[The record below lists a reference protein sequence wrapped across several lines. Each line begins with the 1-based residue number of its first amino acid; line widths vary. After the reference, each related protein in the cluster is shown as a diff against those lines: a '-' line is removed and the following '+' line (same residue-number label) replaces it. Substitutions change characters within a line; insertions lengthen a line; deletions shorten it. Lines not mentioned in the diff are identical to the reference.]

1 MSVNYRLVHV
11 TPERLFEVLADGW
24 SYSTW
29 VVGTSRIR
37 AVSANW
43 PEPGAALH
51 HSFGLWPLVIDDVTR
66 SLAWEA
72 PRRLVLQAHGRAVG
86 VAQVHIDVQPHA
98 RGCVV
103 RMTEDATAGPARL
116 IPRLVR
122 DALGR
127 ARNRE
132 ALRRLAY
139 RAEART
145 DG

>member
-1 MSVNYRLVHV
+1 MSVNYRLIHV

-24 SYSTW
+24 SYSSW

-66 SLAWEA
+66 SVGWQA
-72 PRRLVLQAHGRAVG
+72 PTGIVLRAHGGAVG
-86 VAQVHIDVQPHA
+86 VAEVRIDVQPHA

-103 RMTEDATAGPARL
+103 RMAEDAIGGPARH
-116 IPRLVR
+116 IPRFVR

-127 ARNRE
+127 VRNRE

-145 DG
+145 DD